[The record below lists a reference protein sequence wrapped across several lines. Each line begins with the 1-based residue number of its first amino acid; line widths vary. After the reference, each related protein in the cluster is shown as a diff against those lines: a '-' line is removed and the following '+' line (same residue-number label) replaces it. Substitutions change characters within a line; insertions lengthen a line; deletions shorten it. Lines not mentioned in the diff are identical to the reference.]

1 MKRLKRLSFW
11 TVLKYAFLTVSALLI
26 LYPIFMVFTGS
37 FRTNSNIMMNPF
49 GLPTSL
55 NLANFDRAWN
65 NGRLYMYYQNSII
78 VTFVSVI
85 FIILFSSMVAFIMSR
100 RDFKFRKPLFIMIV
114 IGMTI
119 PFQVGI
125 IPLYMQMSH
134 MGLINKHVGIIIV
147 YVVSYMSFSTFL
159 MYGFFRTV
167 PAEIQ
172 EAALID
178 GVSNFRMYWNIIMP
192 LSPAVVTAV
201 AIFNLM
207 YVWNDMFFSLVMIQ
221 SNPLKTLMIGLL
233 GFRGQYMS
241 DYATMFAGVVLV
253 SLPMIVLFFL
263 LQKRFVE
270 GIAAGAIKG

>member
-1 MKRLKRLSFW
+1 
-11 TVLKYAFLTVSALLI
+11 
-26 LYPIFMVFTGS
+26 
-37 FRTNSNIMMNPF
+37 
-49 GLPTSL
+49 
-55 NLANFDRAWN
+55 
-65 NGRLYMYYQNSII
+65 MYYQNSII

-85 FIILFSSMVAFIMSR
+85 FIILFSSMMAFIMSR

-178 GVSNFRMYWNIIMP
+178 GVSNLRMYWNIIMP